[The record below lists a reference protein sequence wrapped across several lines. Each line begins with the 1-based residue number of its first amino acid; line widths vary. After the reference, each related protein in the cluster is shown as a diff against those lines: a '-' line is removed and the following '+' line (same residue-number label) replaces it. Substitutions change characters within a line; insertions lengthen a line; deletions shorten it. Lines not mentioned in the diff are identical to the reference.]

1 MPRGFDSITRLLH
14 LRRFALAAVAIA
26 AAGCMTAPPPD
37 PVDEQQFDDAVQ
49 LSAQL
54 LVIADIASSSFT
66 DRVAQMRIDG
76 VSDMIAYTAETIRNN
91 AVANYRAI
99 ALSPDPANGLVN
111 MYIYANLGLWAC
123 ENRIT
128 THPDLFEEDC
138 DGTYGEVLDRVRE
151 LAKEWMT
158 PEQIDDLD
166 HRIDEFKAHYPQR
179 MMIGT
184 VRLEDLTRQ
193 LAQAEERKDE
203 VAPSLFSPVTE
214 AAQQLEQVRL
224 LGDRAI
230 WLLSRLP
237 ETISW
242 RASAFLMEVLSS
254 DGFVAIKELAAGIS
268 ERLNLVHENVDALDR
283 SMRDLGGGVAQGTA
297 AITTLEGRIGDLGDR
312 FEGMDASLS
321 STSAQLESMSGAMA
335 ALPGRFAAM
344 ESALASMDTSLRK
357 NIDGIDQVAAA
368 GVVFNARL
376 ASLDEK
382 IVGLESS
389 VASLTVEIQTLEGA
403 KSIIDETLLKAA
415 GLGALLIVFAGVS
428 RYAVHHLTKAK

>member
-1 MPRGFDSITRLLH
+1 MPLGLERVTLLPH
-14 LRRFALAAVAIA
+14 LRRIALAAIA
-26 AAGCMTAPPPD
+26 ATAAGCASAPPPD
-37 PVDEQQFDDAVQ
+37 PADDQQFDDAVQ

-54 LVIADIASSSFT
+54 LVIADIASSVFSE
-66 DRVAQMRIDG
+66 RVVQLRIDG
-76 VSDMIAYTAETIRNN
+76 ASDLIVYTAEAIRNN
-91 AVANYRAI
+91 SVANYRAI

-111 MYIYANLGLWAC
+111 MYIYANLGSWAC
-123 ENRIT
+123 ETRVA
-128 THPDLFEEDC
+128 THPELFEEDC
-138 DGTYGEVLDRVRE
+138 DRTYGEVLREVRQ
-151 LAKEWMT
+151 LAHEWMS
-158 PEQIDDLD
+158 PEQIADLD
-166 HRIDEFKAHYPQR
+166 RRIDEFRSRHPDR
-179 MMIGT
+179 MIIGM
-184 VRLEDLTRQ
+184 VRLEDLARQ
-193 LAQAEERKDE
+193 FAMSEQRKDQ
-203 VAPSLFSPVTE
+203 VTPSLFSPVTE

-254 DGFVAIKELAAGIS
+254 DGFVAIKELAGGIS
-268 ERLNLVHENVDALDR
+268 ERLDLVRRNVDTLDQ
-283 SMRDLGGGVAQGTA
+283 SMQKLGDGLEQSTA
-297 AITTLEGRIGDLGDR
+297 SIGSLETGIAGLEDSLATTAKGLGSMSESIASIPERFASLASVLAETSQSLEGNVAGLR
-312 FEGMDASLS
+312 EVAASGQ
-321 STSAQLESMSGAMA
+321 ALES
-335 ALPGRFAAM
+335 
-344 ESALASMDTSLRK
+344 K
-357 NIDGIDQVAAA
+357 
-368 GVVFNARL
+368 L

>member
-1 MPRGFDSITRLLH
+1 
-14 LRRFALAAVAIA
+14 
-26 AAGCMTAPPPD
+26 MT
-37 PVDEQQFDDAVQ
+37 
-49 LSAQL
+49 
-54 LVIADIASSSFT
+54 
-66 DRVAQMRIDG
+66 
-76 VSDMIAYTAETIRNN
+76 
-91 AVANYRAI
+91 
-99 ALSPDPANGLVN
+99 
-111 MYIYANLGLWAC
+111 
-123 ENRIT
+123 
-128 THPDLFEEDC
+128 
-138 DGTYGEVLDRVRE
+138 
-151 LAKEWMT
+151 
-158 PEQIDDLD
+158 
-166 HRIDEFKAHYPQR
+166 
-179 MMIGT
+179 IGT